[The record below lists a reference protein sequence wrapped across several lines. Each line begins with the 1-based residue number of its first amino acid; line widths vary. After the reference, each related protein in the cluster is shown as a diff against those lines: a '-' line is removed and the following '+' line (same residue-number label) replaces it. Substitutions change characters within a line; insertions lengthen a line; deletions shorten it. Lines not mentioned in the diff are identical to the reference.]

1 MNSSL
6 WSQLLIGI
14 VPAIIS
20 GIISFLI
27 SMKQFKNELKKVETN
42 NKHEIDKLMKQH
54 EIDINSLKEKHKMDL
69 ELKEKEH
76 KLKMEEIRI
85 QNEQD
90 ILKKEKELSDSA
102 MYSMMEGATKDL
114 FSGIFN
120 SEEFKEEISKKIKE
134 SFNK

>member
-6 WSQLLIGI
+6 WIQLLIGI
-14 VPAIIS
+14 VPAIVS
-20 GIISFLI
+20 GIISFFI
-27 SMKQFKNELKKVETN
+27 SMKQFKNEIKKVETN

-69 ELKEKEH
+69 EL
-76 KLKMEEIRI
+76 
-85 QNEQD
+85 NEQD
-90 ILKKEKELSDSA
+90 IMKKEKELSDSA
-102 MYSMMEGATKDL
+102 MYSMMDGATKDL

-120 SEEFKEEISKKIKE
+120 SKEFQEEISKKMKE

>member
-1 MNSSL
+1 
-6 WSQLLIGI
+6 
-14 VPAIIS
+14 
-20 GIISFLI
+20 
-27 SMKQFKNELKKVETN
+27 
-42 NKHEIDKLMKQH
+42 
-54 EIDINSLKEKHKMDL
+54 MDL

-90 ILKKEKELSDSA
+90 ILKKERELSDSA

-120 SEEFKEEISKKIKE
+120 LKEFKEEMSKKMKE